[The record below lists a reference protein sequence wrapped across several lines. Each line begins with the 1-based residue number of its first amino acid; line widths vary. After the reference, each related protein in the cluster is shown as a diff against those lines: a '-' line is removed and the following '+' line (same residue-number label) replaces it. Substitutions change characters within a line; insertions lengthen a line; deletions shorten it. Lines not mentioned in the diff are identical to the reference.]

1 MEIKDLMENVQ
12 DTETMSVHIPEDI
25 MEHGLLKRLKYLKA
39 FAAKE
44 RINKKRAADSIGLQ
58 NELLITSHTNSRE
71 FFRCTDPSK
80 MFNYL
85 QDHDN
90 VFEYKLDQ
98 DVKEVDVRIGECM
111 LAHLRDYKATIRIVS
126 VKGQVTEY
134 TDFNIPMHWR
144 PNQEDPRLRTIKY

>member
-98 DVKEVDVRIGECM
+98 DVK
-111 LAHLRDYKATIRIVS
+111 ATIRIVS